1 MMHLR
6 PYQVQALAAIQQEW
20 QAERSTLLVA
30 ATGAGKTNMFLR
42 LLMDVL
48 PEPTHG
54 RALIVAHRTELID
67 QPRDRLAEI
76 DPAWLQAA
84 TDRPRVGIIQASR
97 EDYDRQLTIATIQS
111 LNARRLAKLLVHGP
125 ITHLV
130 IDEAHHGVAAT
141 YLALVNALTEANPAL
156 KHLGVTATPIRADGD
171 GLAEIYQT
179 VAAKISIADLVRQ
192 GWLVK
197 PRWLAIATGISLK
210 GVQSRGGD
218 YVSSQLAER
227 MDTPA
232 GRAVIVQAFQQ
243 YGAERRAIAFT
254 ASVQGAHD
262 LAAAFR
268 DAGYTA
274 ASIDGTTPATERAA
288 ILGAFKAGTIQI
300 VANCQVLTEGFDAPG
315 TSCILMCR
323 PTRSDSLYVQCMGRG
338 LRPANGQATAD
349 EDCLILDFMPADT
362 RNIVMAGDVL
372 GVPQEQADAVRAL
385 LDEEQDEDGELA
397 QVGFTFDGE
406 HFDYGNSPM
415 EIIARQLDY
424 LNASAL
430 AWFPPTGIRREGETL
445 TVALGPGADNI
456 ERILAIRDNQLY
468 GIWRRKAEQGGRAER
483 WKANLLADA
492 DTDVY
497 VEAERIAAKWAT
509 PILANKASP
518 WRKSPITEGQASY
531 LRRIINGRLT
541 RAQIVALSRG
551 DAAQWITHC
560 QATEALDLQRY
571 EIERGA
577 A

>member
-1 MMHLR
+1 MHLR

-48 PEPTHG
+48 PDPTHG

-76 DPAWLQAA
+76 DPTWLQAA

-111 LNARRLAKLLVHGP
+111 LNARRLAKLLAHGP

-130 IDEAHHGVAAT
+130 IDEAHHGVADT
-141 YLALVNALTEANPAL
+141 YLALVKALTAANPAL

-197 PRWLAIATGISLK
+197 PRWLAIATGINLK

-232 GRAVIVQAFQQ
+232 GRRVIVQAFQQ
-243 YGAERRAIAFT
+243 YGADRRAIAFV

-268 DAGYTA
+268 EAGYTA
-274 ASIDGTTPATERAA
+274 ASIDGTTPAQERAS
-288 ILGAFKAGTIQI
+288 ILGAFKTGSIQI

-338 LRPANGQATAD
+338 LRPANGQATPD
-349 EDCLILDFMPADT
+349 EDCLILDFVPADT

-385 LDEEQDEDGELA
+385 LEEEQDEDGELA

-468 GIWRRKAEQGGRAER
+468 GIWRRKAEQGARAER

-497 VEAERIAAKWAT
+497 LEAERIADKWAT

-560 QATEALDLQRY
+560 QAIEALDLQRY